1 MRPTDTTDRTDGLRP
16 RWIAASLVAAAAG
29 GYAWG
34 LWQPPA
40 PAHAAPEV
48 PTVAGPRADAG
59 TLPSARIDDLPPAPP
74 PGPAWAEAPATPV
87 LAQFGRQKPS
97 ASVRQLADWSLTT
110 GDAQGHALVLVD
122 KRAARVWV
130 LDPAGKLLGQTPA
143 LMGAAVGDDAT
154 PGIGDKPLAQVLP
167 HEKTTPAGRYLA
179 EIGENA
185 NGEDVVW
192 VSWDL
197 AVSLHR
203 VRPHVDPSERRA
215 QRLASRTADDNRI
228 SFGCINL
235 PPAFYEGVLKPA
247 VQRHG
252 AVVYVLPETRS
263 LHAQFGAWD
272 VRAAALLAGWD
283 PGSASTTTVTAAA
296 PAAGAHGRVK

>member
-1 MRPTDTTDRTDGLRP
+1 MASNDPPTSRAWWT
-16 RWIAASLVAAAAG
+16 AAILVAAAAG

-34 LWQPPA
+34 VRHQAA
-40 PAHAAPEV
+40 PAGDASPFAAAV
-48 PTVAGPRADAG
+48 PAQPVVSPVARLADL
-59 TLPSARIDDLPPAPP
+59 TPARIDALPATPP
-74 PGPAWAEAPATPV
+74 PSSPAWMDAPATPV
-87 LAQFGRQKPS
+87 LAQFGRQQPS
-97 ASVRQLADWSLTT
+97 APVRQLADWALTT
-110 GDAQGHALVLVD
+110 GDAPGKALVFVD

-130 LDPAGKLLGQTPA
+130 LDPAGKLLGSTAA

-154 PGIGDKPLAQVLP
+154 PGIGDKPLSQVQP
-167 HEKTTPAGRYLA
+167 EEKTTPAGRYVA
-179 EIGENA
+179 EAGVNA

-203 VRPHVDPSERRA
+203 VRPHLNPAERRA
-215 QRLASRTADDNRI
+215 QRLASATSADNRI

-235 PPAFYEGVLKPA
+235 PPAFYEGVLRPA
-247 VQRHG
+247 VLRHG

-283 PGSASTTTVTAAA
+283 PQ
-296 PAAGAHGRVK
+296 AGQPHGRVK